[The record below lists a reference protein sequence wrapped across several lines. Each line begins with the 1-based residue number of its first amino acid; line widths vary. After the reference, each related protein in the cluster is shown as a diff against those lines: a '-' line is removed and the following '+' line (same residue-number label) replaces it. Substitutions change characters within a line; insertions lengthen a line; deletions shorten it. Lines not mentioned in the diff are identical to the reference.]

1 MSLYVGLTGGIGCGK
16 STVASLFE
24 NLGAGIIDT
33 DEISHILTRAK
44 GHAVP
49 EIRRVFGDEYI
60 NKEGALI
67 RRKMRELIFSNAS
80 AKTQLEQILHPM
92 ILDYAKSMAVQL
104 AARPY
109 LLFVVPLL
117 AQSPAFKALVQRVL
131 VVDCDEENQ
140 IVRVTARSH
149 MNADEVRAIIAQQTP
164 RSELI
169 DMADDVIRNNAE
181 PAALYAQVNALHR
194 RYLNGIDGSAPFT
207 IS

>member
-1 MSLYVGLTGGIGCGK
+1 MPLYIGLTGGIGCGK

-33 DEISHILTRAK
+33 DEIAHILTRAK
-44 GHAVP
+44 GQAVP

-80 AKTQLEQILHPM
+80 AKAQLEHILHPM
-92 ILDYAKSMAVQL
+92 ILEHAKSLSAQL

-117 AQSPAFKALVQRVL
+117 AQSPAFQQLVQRVL

-140 IVRVTARSH
+140 IARVTARSH

-164 RSELI
+164 RSELL
-169 DMADDVIRNNAE
+169 DMADDVIRNNSD
-181 PAALYAQVNALHR
+181 PAALYAQVDALHR
-194 RYLNGIDGSAPFT
+194 CYLGGN
-207 IS
+207 